1 MIYLL
6 DANVV
11 IDFDQARALSALVTQ
26 RVVEL
31 QLVEQVY
38 DELCTPLDDDP
49 SHRRSE
55 KQRRAK
61 LLKSRFSTPLEI
73 LPGTPAAQVMR
84 HLQSRKRSNNPAKDR
99 GEAASIAAAS
109 VDRELCFVAED
120 TGAVRY
126 ALGELFDS
134 GERVQRLAPFARL
147 LHKAGL
153 LDRGA
158 MMRLASLP
166 VIRENPPSWWATW
179 LASI

>member
-38 DELCTPLDDDP
+38 DELCTPSVDDSP
-49 SHRRSE
+49 HRASE
-55 KQRRAK
+55 KKRVAK
-61 LLKSRFSTPLEI
+61 LLRPRFTAPIEI
-73 LPGTPAAQVMR
+73 LPGTHAAQVMR
-84 HLQSRKRSNNPAKDR
+84 HLQSRKTSNNPAKDR

-134 GERVQRLAPFARL
+134 GERVQRLAPFVRVL
-147 LHKAGL
+147 YE
-153 LDRGA
+153 RGA
-158 MMRLASLP
+158 IDRAAVSGLGGLKK
-166 VIRENPPSWWATW
+166 IRENPPSWWATW

>member
-1 MIYLL
+1 LIYLL

-11 IDFDQARALSALVTQ
+11 IDFDQAGALSALVRQ
-26 RVVEL
+26 SVVDV
-31 QLVEQVY
+31 QVVEQVY
-38 DELCTPLDDDP
+38 VELCTPLDDDP

-61 LLKSRFSTPLEI
+61 LLKSRFSTPIEI
-73 LPGTPAAQVMR
+73 LPGTHAAQVMR
-84 HLQSRKRSNNPAKDR
+84 HLQSRKTSNNPAKDR

-134 GERVQRLAPFARL
+134 GERVQRLAPFVRVL
-147 LHKAGL
+147 YE
-153 LDRGA
+153 RGA
-158 MMRLASLP
+158 IDRAAVSGLGGLKK
-166 VIRENPPSWWATW
+166 IREYPPSWWATW

>member
-11 IDFDQARALSALVTQ
+11 IDFDQAGALSALVRQ
-26 RVVEL
+26 SVVDV
-31 QLVEQVY
+31 QVVEQVY
-38 DELCTPLDDDP
+38 VELCTPLDDDP

-61 LLKSRFSTPLEI
+61 LLKSRFSTPIEI
-73 LPGTPAAQVMR
+73 LPGTHAAQVMR
-84 HLQSRKRSNNPAKDR
+84 HLQSRKTSNNPAKDR

-134 GERVQRLAPFARL
+134 GERVQRLAPFVRVL
-147 LHKAGL
+147 YE
-153 LDRGA
+153 RGA
-158 MMRLASLP
+158 IDRAAVSGLGGLKK
-166 VIRENPPSWWATW
+166 IREYPPSWWATW

>member
-11 IDFDQARALSALVTQ
+11 IDFDQAGALSALVRQ
-26 RVVEL
+26 SVVDV
-31 QLVEQVY
+31 QVVEQVY
-38 DELCTPLDDDP
+38 VELCTPLDDDP

-61 LLKSRFSTPLEI
+61 LLKSRFSTPIEI
-73 LPGTPAAQVMR
+73 LPGTHAAQVMR
-84 HLQSRKRSNNPAKDR
+84 HLQSRKTSNNPAKDR

-134 GERVQRLAPFARL
+134 GERVQRLAPFVRVL
-147 LHKAGL
+147 YE
-153 LDRGA
+153 RGA
-158 MMRLASLP
+158 IDRAAVSGLGGLKKIP
-166 VIRENPPSWWATW
+166 ENPPSWWATW

>member
-11 IDFDQARALSALVTQ
+11 IDFDQAGALSALVRQ
-26 RVVEL
+26 SVVDV
-31 QLVEQVY
+31 QVVEQVY
-38 DELCTPLDDDP
+38 VELCTPLDDDP

-61 LLKSRFSTPLEI
+61 LLKSRFSTPIEI
-73 LPGTPAAQVMR
+73 LPGTHAAQVMR
-84 HLQSRKRSNNPAKDR
+84 HLQSRKTSNNPAKDR

-126 ALGELFDS
+126 ALGELFGS
-134 GERVQRLAPFARL
+134 GERVQRLAPFVRVL
-147 LHKAGL
+147 YE
-153 LDRGA
+153 RGA
-158 MMRLASLP
+158 IDRDAVSGLGGLKK
-166 VIRENPPSWWATW
+166 IRENPPSWWATW